1 MAAFHKFNPS
11 RRDPRTGKPNFKA
24 AAAARRKGLPPPGRL
39 PFVHMVLTAV
49 VAHRVFTFV
58 LRRLFGKDKGRGPQ
72 AAGAGQASGSGRRS
86 AAAAAAAAGGQLQP
100 YGAVQDD
107 GYDSEEEA
115 QYEMDEQARAA
126 LAAMPG
132 HVVGILAR
140 HLLPRRVQGLGPGA
154 VARPSIFRASC
165 SLNSGTGSP
174 ACF

>member
-1 MAAFHKFNPS
+1 MLAVPHQNTPPSTCPTRPSPSRRGRAKPQREDAVAAFHKFNPS

-72 AAGAGQASGSGRRS
+72 AAGAGQASGGARRP
-86 AAAAAAAAGGQLQP
+86 AAVAAGGQLQP
-100 YGAVQDD
+100 YGAVQDV

-132 HVVGILAR
+132 HVVGT
-140 HLLPRRVQGLGPGA
+140 
-154 VARPSIFRASC
+154 
-165 SLNSGTGSP
+165 GT
-174 ACF
+174 